1 MLPSSLPTS
10 NPSPSAS
17 PSGTLR
23 VPSAYPP
30 RTLRVPSAYPPRT
43 LRVPSAYPQPSS
55 FHAGA
60 PQIQRLFRAI
70 YHPRHHYLFH
80 VDPSSAYLK
89 RKLEPFLTQA
99 ML

>member
-1 MLPSSLPTS
+1 MLPSLVPAYIQPLPAA
-10 NPSPSAS
+10 SPSA
-17 PSGTLR
+17 
-23 VPSAYPP
+23 Y
-30 RTLRVPSAYPPRT
+30 
-43 LRVPSAYPQPSS
+43 PSAYPQPSS

-89 RKLEPFLTQA
+89 RKLEPFLMQA
-99 ML
+99 MP